1 MDKHL
6 LRTLP
11 CARFLVRNILF
22 DVHFYFDVRFVFA
35 SNCHDSGVLTDT
47 EWYMYC
53 DWHTFLT
60 DTLPVKLDGIVYLLD
75 YIDQV

>member
-6 LRTLP
+6 FRSLP
-11 CARFLVRNILF
+11 CACFLFYLMSIL
-22 DVHFYFDVRFVFA
+22 FDVRFVFV